1 MEVPMALP
9 DPSSLSPGL
18 LGFLDDHFKTLPDL
32 TSASSLAAKLRSDC
46 CDSEGDLI
54 DLKTKLSSLLSLWTS
69 LSNDVSDLLDRI
81 DSDLCFSPD
90 GYEEVDFGRVERALC
105 VELPLLAKEVRRVET
120 VRSYVET
127 ALRLES
133 LVGDLEDAA
142 YSSLSQNMRAT
153 LSNASTPIDIGSKQE
168 NLLLAIKAMKNIE
181 EVLVRITNCR
191 PQWTH
196 LLNAVDSRVD
206 KTLCLLRPHAIMDHR
221 TVLSS
226 LGWPPQL
233 SASNLE
239 NGKSSELPNPL
250 VLMQGDKKEMYAQS
264 FLTLCSLQHL
274 QAQREAR
281 QEDLNFTDIKEPCKK
296 TYIDCSLWATDELVS
311 AISSSMDKHFSK
323 WIDEPKFIFALV
335 YKVTRDF
342 VEGVDDVLQ
351 PLIDKARL
359 VGRSA
364 KEAWVSSMVKML
376 FKYLKTK
383 CFSAF
388 MDRYHNTGGDL
399 DSTSS
404 WLHLVDLIITF
415 DKRMRAIIISGTPVM
430 ESSLLPGGISGTLS
444 LLSMFCDLPDWLGI
458 WSDIELKDAEEKL
471 KSELDNERAWKI
483 DLKQE
488 HENFTVQDEL
498 YLLSSR
504 EDYRAP
510 LIAETVFKIAWT
522 MMERCQSLPNMCHQ
536 IQFIRSSTTKFLHTF
551 FNTLHQ
557 CYYETEWVE
566 NFIDDNSLL
575 RLSGAINAARYSES
589 ILHEWSEDIRFL
601 EMKALEDDGIISGP
615 LKDDSR
621 VLRCFFADEIE
632 VLLNLETDFV
642 EEIVSSLLTEFD
654 SLSSNYIQNKEQW
667 IHHASLDSNISIS
680 SDLIEPLDMLR
691 NRLRVLNASLNVKDF
706 FDIWRCVAG
715 GIDHFI
721 FTSILSS
728 DVVFS
733 VQGAHQFT
741 ADMQA
746 LFQVFKS
753 FCPRPGA
760 FFPCLSD
767 LLKLLTLTS
776 REAKQLLELLSKN
789 EEEMES
795 QRRLGVH
802 CVSSAQ
808 AEKVLK
814 NLRFENQC

>member
-9 DPSSLSPGL
+9 DPSSISRGL
-18 LGFLDDHFKTLPDL
+18 LGFLDDHFNTRPDL

-105 VELPLLAKEVRRVET
+105 MELPLLAKEVRRVET

-168 NLLLAIKAMKNIE
+168 YLLLAIKAMKSIE

-206 KTLCLLRPHAIMDHR
+206 KTLCLLRPQAIMDHR
-221 TVLSS
+221 AVLSS

-250 VLMQGDKKEMYAQS
+250 VLMQGDKKEM
-264 FLTLCSLQHL
+264 
-274 QAQREAR
+274 
-281 QEDLNFTDIKEPCKK
+281 
-296 TYIDCSLWATDELVS
+296 
-311 AISSSMDKHFSK
+311 MDKHFSK

-359 VGRSA
+359 VGRNA

-388 MDRYHNTGGDL
+388 MESLGN
-399 DSTSS
+399 SS
-404 WLHLVDLIITF
+404 NGEFVASRWNLGHVIF
-415 DKRMRAIIISGTPVM
+415 VVNV
-430 ESSLLPGGISGTLS
+430 
-444 LLSMFCDLPDWLGI
+444 CDLPDWLGI

-483 DLKQE
+483 DLKHE
-488 HENFTVQDEL
+488 HENFAVQDEL

-510 LIAETVFKIAWT
+510 LIAETVIKIAWT
-522 MMERCQSLPNMCHQ
+522 MMER
-536 IQFIRSSTTKFLHTF
+536 
-551 FNTLHQ
+551 
-557 CYYETEWVE
+557 
-566 NFIDDNSLL
+566 D
-575 RLSGAINAARYSES
+575 
-589 ILHEWSEDIRFL
+589 
-601 EMKALEDDGIISGP
+601 
-615 LKDDSR
+615 
-621 VLRCFFADEIE
+621 
-632 VLLNLETDFV
+632 
-642 EEIVSSLLTEFD
+642 
-654 SLSSNYIQNKEQW
+654 
-667 IHHASLDSNISIS
+667 
-680 SDLIEPLDMLR
+680 
-691 NRLRVLNASLNVKDF
+691 RLRVLNASLNAKDF

-733 VQGAHQFT
+733 VQGVHQFT

-767 LLKLLTLTS
+767 LLKLLTSTS
-776 REAKQLLELLSKN
+776 QEVKRLLELLSKN
-789 EEEMES
+789 EEDMES
-795 QRRLGVH
+795 WRRLGLH

-814 NLRFENQC
+814 NLIFENQC